1 MGKKPEEN
9 QKKTFTDLTTKRWFI
24 DNQKI
29 KVGNSFGEINSGK
42 VTVIEIKEFLEG
54 NLSKTWKI
62 VVDKEDK
69 IYLLKKS
76 GELK

>member
-1 MGKKPEEN
+1 MGKNQNEN
-9 QKKTFTDLTTKRWFI
+9 QGKTFTDLTTKRWFI
-24 DNQKI
+24 DGQKI
-29 KVGNSFGEINSGK
+29 KIGNSFTEINSGK

-54 NLSKTWKI
+54 DLSKTWKI
-62 VVDKEDK
+62 AVDKEDK